1 MLLSKPLTEDPR
13 VVREANSLQARGH
26 RVTVLQ
32 WARFD
37 PEAPPTGEVSGIKV
51 VRFPLTGP
59 ASRLPTTLLK
69 TPGWWRAAYKQARRL
84 HEADPFDAVHAHD
97 LDTLPVGVRMK
108 KRHGLRL
115 VYDAHEIF
123 SHMIEGD
130 QPWPV
135 PQTADRLERRLLHH
149 VDHMITAG
157 DTFKEHYSR
166 IYQGPITVVHNTLWD
181 RPGPW
186 KPPTR
191 ETFSLVYIGTLSRDR
206 MFPQLIDALGSL
218 EGVELVIGGKKEGV
232 YDQVETAARKHR
244 NVTFLGPVPHQ
255 QVIEHT
261 RACHAL
267 IVPLDPTNKQY
278 RMQLANK
285 AYDAMAAGRPL
296 IGTRGTATGEFSKRL
311 GYGITTKYDP
321 KALQEAVR
329 RLAEHAEEAERL
341 GRHAHQL
348 ARSEYHWA
356 PQGERLAQVYNQ
368 LLPLAKHA

>member
-1 MLLSKPLTEDPR
+1 MLLSKPLNEDPR

-37 PEAPPTGEVSGIKV
+37 PEAPPTGEVAGIDV
-51 VRFPLTGP
+51 VRFRLP
-59 ASRLPTTLLK
+59 AAATRLPTTVAR
-69 TPGWWRAAYKQARRL
+69 TPFWWRAAYKQAKRL
-84 HEADPFDAVHAHD
+84 HETTPFDTVHAHD
-97 LDTLPVGVRMK
+97 LDTLPVGVHMK
-108 KRHGLRL
+108 RRHGLRL

-123 SHMIEGD
+123 SHMIAPD

-135 PQTADRLERRLLHH
+135 PQTADRLERRLLRH

-157 DTFKEHYSR
+157 DTFKQHYSR
-166 IYQGPITVVHNTLWD
+166 FYNGPITVVHNTLWD

-191 ETFSLVYIGTLSRDR
+191 KEFSLVYIGTLSRDR
-206 MFPQLIDALGSL
+206 MFPGLVEALGSL
-218 EGVELVIGGKKEGV
+218 DGVRLLIGGKKEGV
-232 YDQVETAARKHR
+232 YDQVEKAAREHP
-244 NVTFLGPVPHQ
+244 NVDFLGPVPHQ

-267 IVPLDPTNKQY
+267 IVPLDPSNKQY
-278 RMQLANK
+278 QMQLANK

-296 IGTRGTATGEFSKRL
+296 IGTQGTATGEFCRRL

-321 KALQEAVR
+321 AALREAVQ
-329 RLAEHAEEAERL
+329 
-341 GRHAHQL
+341 QL
-348 ARSEYHWA
+348 ANDPEQAKKMGKKAHELARTEYHWA
-356 PQGERLAQVYNQ
+356 PQGEKLAAVYKG
-368 LLPLAKHA
+368 LVP